1 MTARLYYT
9 DATLLDFDA
18 TIVGHDGDPTRVI
31 LDRTA
36 FYPTSGGQPH
46 DLGTLGGIAVLDVLD
61 DDERIV
67 HVLAAPLAEGAVQ
80 GRVDAARR
88 RDHMEQHTAQHL
100 LSAIAADQFGWDTV
114 SVHFG
119 AGHSTIEFAVADVT
133 DAQCA
138 DLVVRAQAAVQAAL
152 PVTVS
157 FEAAADAV
165 ARGLRKPPPRD
176 GELRIVTIAG
186 LDRSAC
192 GGTHVAS
199 TAAIGP
205 IVLRG
210 TERVRGHVRVAFLA
224 GGRVVAHLATRDAL
238 VATLARA
245 LSCAE
250 DELAELVPK
259 RQQEL
264 QQLRA
269 QWAALEGE
277 VAGHRLRA
285 LLAVATPDADGVR
298 RLVHRAEGESP
309 ALLRA
314 MAQAVAGESRAMLLL
329 ASAEAVVMGTSP
341 DSGVDAGATLKAAL
355 AAHGGKGG
363 GSPRLAQGTVPTE
376 SLESLLD
383 ALRRAPGTGAI

>member
-1 MTARLYYT
+1 MTSRLYYT

-18 TIVGHDGDPTRVI
+18 TIVGHDGDATRVI

-46 DLGTLGGIAVLDVLD
+46 DLGTLGGIAVLDVID

-67 HVLAAPLAEGAVQ
+67 HVLASPLEGSAVQ

-100 LSAIAADQFGWDTV
+100 LSAIAADVFGWETA

-119 AGHSTIEFAVADVT
+119 VEHSTIEFDVANVT
-133 DAQCA
+133 EAQCA
-138 DLVVRAQAAVQAAL
+138 ELVARAQAAVQAAL

-157 FEAAADAV
+157 FEASADAM
-165 ARGLRKPPPRD
+165 AKGLRKPPARD
-176 GELRIVTIAG
+176 GELRVVTIAG

-192 GGTHVAS
+192 GGTHVANS
-199 TAAIGP
+199 AAIGP
-205 IVLRG
+205 VVLQG
-210 TERVRGHVRVAFLA
+210 AERVRGHVRVAFLA
-224 GGRVVAHLATRDAL
+224 GGRVLAHLAARDAL

-245 LSCAE
+245 LSCA
-250 DELAELVPK
+250 DSELAELVPK

-264 QQLRA
+264 HLLRTQL
-269 QWAALEGE
+269 AALESE

-285 LLAVATPDADGVR
+285 LLASTAPEADGVR
-298 RLVHRAEGESP
+298 RVVCRAEAESP
-309 ALLRA
+309 TLMRA
-314 MAQAVAGESRAMLLL
+314 MAQAVAGESRAVLFV
-329 ASAEAVVMGTSP
+329 AFAEAVIIGSSA

-355 AAHGGKGG
+355 AVHGGKGG
-363 GSPRLAQGTVPTE
+363 GSPRMAQGTVPAG
-376 SLESLLD
+376 SLETLLD
-383 ALRRAPGTGAI
+383 ALRRAPSASAI

>member
-1 MTARLYYT
+1 MTTRLYYT

-18 TIVGHDGDPTRVI
+18 TIVGHDGDATRVV

-46 DLGTLGGIAVLDVLD
+46 DLGTLGGIAVLDVID
-61 DDERIV
+61 DDARIV
-67 HVLAAPLAEGAVQ
+67 HVLAAPLEGGTVHGQ
-80 GRVDAARR
+80 VDAARR
-88 RDHMEQHTAQHL
+88 RDHMQQHTAQHL
-100 LSAIAADQFGWDTV
+100 LSAIAADVFGWETA

-119 AGHSTIEFAVADVT
+119 SDHSTIEFDVADVT
-133 DAQCA
+133 AAQCDELA
-138 DLVVRAQAAVQAAL
+138 ARAQAAVQAAL

-165 ARGLRKPPPRD
+165 AKGLRKPPARD
-176 GELRIVTIAG
+176 GELRVVTIAG

-205 IVLRG
+205 LVLHG

-224 GGRVVAHLATRDAL
+224 GGRVLAHLAARDAL
-238 VATLARA
+238 VAMLARS

-264 QQLRA
+264 QLARTQL
-269 QWAALEGE
+269 AALEGE
-277 VAGHRLRA
+277 VAGHRLRT
-285 LLAVATPDADGVR
+285 LLEATTPDADGVR
-298 RLVHRAEGESP
+298 RVEHRAADESP
-309 ALLRA
+309 TLLRA
-314 MAQAVAGESRAMLLL
+314 MAQAVAAESNAVLIIVSVSAVLL
-329 ASAEAVVMGTSP
+329 ATSA
-341 DSGVDAGATLKAAL
+341 DSGVDAGATLKPAL

-363 GSPRLAQGTVPTE
+363 GSPRLAQGAVPAE
-376 SLESLLD
+376 ALEPLLD
-383 ALRRAPGTGAI
+383 ALRRASGPAAI

>member
-1 MTARLYYT
+1 MTLRLYYT

-18 TIVGHDGDPTRVI
+18 TIVGHDGDGARVI

-46 DLGTLGGIAVLDVLD
+46 DLGTLGGIAVLDVID
-61 DDERIV
+61 DDQGIV
-67 HVLAAPLAEGAVQ
+67 HVLAAPLEGGVVH

-100 LSAIAADQFGWDTV
+100 LSAIAADVFGWETA

-119 AGHSTIEFAVADVT
+119 DEHSTIEFDVADVSE
-133 DAQCA
+133 AQCTE
-138 DLVVRAQAAVQAAL
+138 LVARAQAAVQAAL
-152 PVTVS
+152 PVTLS
-157 FEAAADAV
+157 FEASADAV
-165 ARGLRKPPPRD
+165 AKGLRKPPARD
-176 GELRIVTIAG
+176 GELRVVTIAG

-199 TAAIGP
+199 TAAIGT

-224 GGRVVAHLATRDAL
+224 GGRVVAHLAARDAL

-245 LSCAE
+245 LSCA
-250 DELAELVPK
+250 DTELAELVPK

-264 QQLRA
+264 QLLRTQLA
-269 QWAALEGE
+269 GLEGE

-285 LLAVATPDADGVR
+285 LLAAAAPDADGVR
-298 RLVHRAEGESP
+298 RMIYRADAEAP

-314 MAQAVAGESRAMLLL
+314 MAQAVAGESRAVLLV
-329 ASAEAVVMGTSP
+329 ASADAVIVGSSV
-341 DSGVDAGATLKAAL
+341 DSGMDAGATLKAAL
-355 AAHGGKGG
+355 AAHDGKGG
-363 GSPRLAQGTVPTE
+363 GSPRLAQGTVPAG
-376 SLESLLD
+376 SLESLLR
-383 ALRRAPGTGAI
+383 AVMRAPDPSL